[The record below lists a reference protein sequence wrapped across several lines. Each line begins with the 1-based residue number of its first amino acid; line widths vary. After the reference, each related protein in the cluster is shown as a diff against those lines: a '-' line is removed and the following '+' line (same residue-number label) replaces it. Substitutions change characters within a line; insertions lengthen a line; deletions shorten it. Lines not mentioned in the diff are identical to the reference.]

1 MELRAELRRKENKIA
16 ANKTKEKEND
26 KFLKNTFKYMTTAG
40 KREFKTAYQLGMH
53 EHPKGTTLR
62 LLRNTGINLSK
73 KIATTD
79 GEKSELKTKIEK
91 FAIENSSESPDMRNE
106 KKGIRYR
113 HRYMTVLYD
122 DFKFENRDT
131 EVSFSIFC
139 AFWPKI

>member
-1 MELRAELRRKENKIA
+1 
-16 ANKTKEKEND
+16 
-26 KFLKNTFKYMTTAG
+26 MTTAG
-40 KREFKTAYQLGMH
+40 KRKFKTAYQLGMH
-53 EHPKGTTLR
+53 EHPKGTTFR

-79 GEKSELKTKIEK
+79 GVKSELKTKIEK
-91 FAIENSSESPDMRNE
+91 FSIKNCSESPDMRNE

-131 EVSFSIFC
+131 KVSFSIFC
-139 AFWPKI
+139 AY